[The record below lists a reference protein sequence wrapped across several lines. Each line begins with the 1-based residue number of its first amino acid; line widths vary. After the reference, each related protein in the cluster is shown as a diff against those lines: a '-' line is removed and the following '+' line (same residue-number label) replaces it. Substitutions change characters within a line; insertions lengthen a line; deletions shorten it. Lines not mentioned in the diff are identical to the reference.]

1 MDNQVFIDEM
11 RGTQPREE
19 TMTKHL
25 GFYKARDVEQYIEK
39 MNSRMH
45 TTENVYQDR
54 YEEMR
59 TNLLGVSRERDK
71 LLEKVQQQ
79 DKRLAEQQDLAA
91 QMKAQ
96 DLVPVPRKTVEQLQV
111 LEEIKQA
118 NEQLTQEYSRLTQE
132 NNQLNLEQTQLI
144 QALKEREAEL
154 EKAVEMKTAYAQMQT
169 DLDHVQLQ
177 IEERDNE
184 LSQSMSKYEALA
196 AQYQAAQE
204 VVRKLIAEKEGLTED
219 AVILQQRWDAR
230 RASLIR
236 RYQGLLNSQQTCL
249 QQMKENLATTLQY
262 VEHLAEPGLKGFTTE
277 EA

>member
-19 TMTKHL
+19 TITKHL

-39 MNSRMH
+39 MINRMH
-45 TTENVYQDR
+45 TAENVYQDR

-79 DKRLAEQQDLAA
+79 DKRLAEQQDLEA

-96 DLVPVPRKTVEQLQV
+96 DLVPVPRKSVEQLQV
-111 LEEIKQA
+111 LEEIKQS
-118 NEQLTQEYSRLTQE
+118 NEQLTQEYSRLIQE
-132 NNQLNLEQTQLI
+132 NNQLNQEQTQLI
-144 QALKEREAEL
+144 QALKEKETEL
-154 EKAVEMKTAYAQMQT
+154 AQAAEMKTAYAQMQAN
-169 DLDHVQLQ
+169 LDQTQLQ
-177 IEERDNE
+177 IEERNNE
-184 LSQSMSKYEALA
+184 LSQNTAKYEALT
-196 AQYQAAQE
+196 AQFQAAQE
-204 VVRKLIAEKEGLTED
+204 VVRKLIAEKEDLAKD
-219 AVILQQRWDAR
+219 AVAQQQRWEAR

-262 VEHLAEPGLKGFTTE
+262 VEHLAEPGLKGFPAE